1 MQPVLFSVNYAGL
14 WGQAQLSLE
23 EFIPHAAELGYPAVE
38 LTAKRPHLSALR
50 RWQDACREHAEQV
63 GGDWRAIARQARI
76 LTPWSRDYLR
86 AEGRD
91 DLADYY
97 DGLRADHPDA

>member
-1 MQPVLFSVNYAGL
+1 MAVRRRPLVALDAGT
-14 WGQAQLSLE
+14 
-23 EFIPHAAELGYPAVE
+23 IPATLAAGPCIDDWAEPH
-38 LTAKRPHLSALR
+38 AKRPHLSALR

-63 GGDWRAIARQARI
+63 GGDWRAIARQARM